1 MNANLL
7 RYSVLGAAVISTCA
21 GAVGF
26 GDLTLH
32 SRIGESLRAE
42 VPLIGGRG
50 EIIDTACFTL
60 APLAS
65 ADLPVITGARVRLL
79 RDASGYRL
87 MITGNKPVAEPIFL
101 ISLRANCGIDLQ
113 RDYVLMPDLPPSLA
127 DTPQTAEARPAAA
140 SATKPGS
147 RTWRASEGETL
158 ASIAESLAGGDLAQ
172 QRRTLSTLRRANPE
186 LDAETPLPEGASV
199 RLASPKRPGSKTANG
214 AQATRPAQPTPRSD
228 APSPAERAPNAPPS
242 GSEPAGDRLVLGAA
256 PDEVKPGEKGVPAR
270 GSISEMEERMLKLES
285 TLNSLNQEIDKLNT
299 ALALTTEAL
308 AAQNKLQQAQSAQ
321 PAAVAAPPQ
330 ASSTQGSWLEL
341 LFSALAGGTIAAGLA
356 SWLGRKRQPTGQAE
370 LPLAISGYRPEI
382 QVAPL
387 APPPATDSS
396 EPEIEIENLELSP
409 RTETSAVDILL
420 SDFSTPPTDA
430 QAAEVDLNES
440 DAALELAEIMLSFGR
455 IRGAAETLAQYIDEN
470 ASDNVQPWIMLL
482 DLYRRGDM
490 RNEFE
495 ALLPKA
501 RAKFNLHLP
510 AWDDSTTPI
519 SGLKSL
525 EDYAHLIAHIAGDW
539 GKQACMDYLHEII
552 VDNRAGQRD
561 GFPIE
566 VVEEVVLL
574 MRVLES
580 AYGLKRAA

>member
-1 MNANLL
+1 M
-7 RYSVLGAAVISTCA
+7 
-21 GAVGF
+21 
-26 GDLTLH
+26 
-32 SRIGESLRAE
+32 
-42 VPLIGGRG
+42 
-50 EIIDTACFTL
+50 
-60 APLAS
+60 
-65 ADLPVITGARVRLL
+65 
-79 RDASGYRL
+79 
-87 MITGNKPVAEPIFL
+87 
-101 ISLRANCGIDLQ
+101 
-113 RDYVLMPDLPPSLA
+113 
-127 DTPQTAEARPAAA
+127 
-140 SATKPGS
+140 
-147 RTWRASEGETL
+147 
-158 ASIAESLAGGDLAQ
+158 
-172 QRRTLSTLRRANPE
+172 
-186 LDAETPLPEGASV
+186 
-199 RLASPKRPGSKTANG
+199 
-214 AQATRPAQPTPRSD
+214 
-228 APSPAERAPNAPPS
+228 
-242 GSEPAGDRLVLGAA
+242 
-256 PDEVKPGEKGVPAR
+256 
-270 GSISEMEERMLKLES
+270 
-285 TLNSLNQEIDKLNT
+285 
-299 ALALTTEAL
+299 ALTTEAL
-308 AAQNKLQQAQSAQ
+308 AAQNKLQQAQNAQ
-321 PAAVAAPPQ
+321 LAAVAAPPQ

-387 APPPATDSS
+387 VPPPATDSS
-396 EPEIEIENLELSP
+396 EPGIENLELSP
-409 RTETSAVDILL
+409 RTDASAVDILL
-420 SDFSTPPTDA
+420 SDFSTPPADA

-552 VDNRAGQRD
+552 VDNRAGQRN